1 MKILYI
7 IFVLMALAVLV
18 CIQVLS
24 VEMVQRDARK
34 EERRNA
40 HRYGI
45 EVAERRYEQM
55 IKNTEFRIRQRMTIS
70 NESDIKW

>member
-1 MKILYI
+1 MKILCV
-7 IFVLMALAVLV
+7 IFVLMAIAVLI
-18 CIQVLS
+18 CLQVLS
-24 VEMVQRDARK
+24 VEMVKRDARK

-55 IKNTEFRIRQRMTIS
+55 IQNTEFRVHQRMTIS
-70 NESDIKW
+70 NESNIKW